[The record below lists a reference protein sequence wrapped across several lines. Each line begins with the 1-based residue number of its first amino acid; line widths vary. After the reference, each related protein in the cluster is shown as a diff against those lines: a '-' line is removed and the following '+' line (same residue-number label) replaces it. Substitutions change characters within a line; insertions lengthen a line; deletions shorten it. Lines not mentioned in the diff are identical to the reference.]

1 MISAETIIYLG
12 LFATSFL
19 SATILPLSPDL
30 LAAKMALD
38 GHVLFF
44 IIAVA
49 TIGGYFGSCAT
60 YYLGY
65 LGREKILKKR
75 LEDKEGKMEKYH
87 KMFERYGEPLLLLSW
102 IPVVGDIFVGIAGI
116 LEINFW
122 YFSFYAILGKII
134 RFAFVVYAA
143 EKFL

>member
-1 MISAETIIYLG
+1 MFSTSIIIYLS
-12 LFATSFL
+12 LFASGFL
-19 SATILPLSPDL
+19 AATILPLAPDIL
-30 LAAKMALD
+30 VAKMAQD
-38 GHVLFF
+38 GYILFF

-49 TIGGYFGSCAT
+49 TAGSYFGSCTT

-75 LEDKEGKMEKYH
+75 LEGKEEKMEKYH
-87 KMFERYGEPLLLLSW
+87 KVFARYGAPILLFSW
-102 IPVVGDIFVGIAGI
+102 VPIAGDIFVAIAGV

-122 YFSFYAILGKII
+122 IFSFYAILGKIL
-134 RFAFVVYAA
+134 RFTAAVYLA